1 MKKPQTKKQN
11 KDNGDSYGYDAKLC
25 NKDHHDWNPLTNLSQ
40 LESHLWEASNIL
52 RGPVDAADFK
62 SYVFPLLFFK
72 RISDVHDEEYEA
84 ALKESAGDEA
94 YALFP
99 QNYRFQIPEKCHWS
113 DVRIVTTNLG
123 QALQTAMRGIER
135 ANPETLYGI
144 FGDAAWTNKERLPD
158 SLLRDLIEHF
168 SRINLGNQAA
178 KADILGQSYEYLIKK
193 FADLT
198 NKKAGE
204 FYTPRSVIRLMVN
217 ILDPKEGES
226 IYDPACGTGGMLLEA
241 IHHVRERHGDDRT
254 LWGRL
259 FGQEKNLTTS
269 AIARMNLFLH
279 GAADFQIVRGDTL
292 RQPAFFSGDNLAT
305 FDCVI
310 ANPPFSLEKWGE
322 EVWTSDPY
330 GRNFAGMPPAK
341 SGDYA
346 WVQHMIKSMAPSTGR
361 MSVVLPHGALF
372 RMGKEGI
379 IRKKILQMDLL
390 EAVIGLGPNLFYGTG
405 LAACILVFRQ
415 RKAKDR
421 KKKVLILDAS
431 REFKM
436 GRAQNELLP
445 EHVERIYGWYRDFKD
460 VDSVARVVTLE
471 EISANDNNLNIPRY
485 VEPKTVKEV
494 VTVEEAMKLLLES
507 ATAALETETK
517 LIRILKRE
525 GLLNSR

>member
-1 MKKPQTKKQN
+1 MSN
-11 KDNGDSYGYDAKLC
+11 SIE
-25 NKDHHDWNPLTNLSQ
+25 LSN
-40 LESHLWEASNIL
+40 LESHLWEAANIL

-62 SYVFPLLFFK
+62 TYIFPLLFFK
-72 RISDVHDEEYEA
+72 RISDVHDEEREA
-84 ALKESAGDEA
+84 ALAESGGDEE
-94 YALFP
+94 YAQFP
-99 QNYRFQIPEKCHWS
+99 QNYRFQIPDSCHWS
-113 DVRIVTTNLG
+113 DVRTVTSNVG
-123 QALQTAMRGIER
+123 QALQKAMRGIEK

-144 FGDAAWTNKERLPD
+144 FGDAQWTNKDRLSD
-158 SLLRDLIEHF
+158 VLLRDLIEHF
-168 SRINLGNQAA
+168 SRISLGNRGAES
-178 KADILGQSYEYLIKK
+178 DVLGQSYEYLIKK

-204 FYTPRSVIRLMVN
+204 FYTPRPIVKLMVK

-226 IYDPACGTGGMLLEA
+226 IYDPGCGTGGMLMEA
-241 IHHVRERHGDDRT
+241 IHHVRESHGDDRT

-279 GAADFQIVRGDTL
+279 GAADFQVVRGDTL

-310 ANPPFSLEKWGE
+310 ANPPFSLKKWGE

-346 WVQHMIKSMAPSTGR
+346 WVQHMIKSMAPGKGR
-361 MSVVLPHGALF
+361 MAVVLPHGALF
-372 RMGKEGI
+372 RMAAEGR
-379 IRKKILQMDLL
+379 IRQKILMMNVL

-415 RKAKDR
+415 NKKKDR
-421 KKKVLILDAS
+421 RNKVLFLDAS
-431 REFKM
+431 REFKT

-445 EHVERIYGWYRDFKD
+445 EHVEQIYAWYRAYKD
-460 VDSVARVVTLE
+460 VEGIAHLVTLD
-471 EISANDNNLNIPRY
+471 EIAANDYNLNIPRY
-485 VEPKTVKEV
+485 VEPKTDQEML
-494 VTVEEAMKLLLES
+494 TVEEAMARLRKSAEAAFTAEEKLVG
-507 ATAALETETK
+507 
-517 LIRILKRE
+517 ILRRE
-525 GLLNSR
+525 GLLQ

>member
-1 MKKPQTKKQN
+1 MN
-11 KDNGDSYGYDAKLC
+11 DVSVR
-25 NKDHHDWNPLTNLSQ
+25 LSQ
-40 LESHLWEASNIL
+40 LESHLWEAANIL

-62 SYVFPLLFFK
+62 TYVFPLLFFK
-72 RISDVHDEEYEA
+72 RISDVHDEEYQNALAEA
-84 ALKESAGDEA
+84 GGDEE
-94 YALFP
+94 YARFP
-99 QNYRFQIPEKCHWS
+99 QNYRFQVPEGCHWR
-113 DVRIVTTNLG
+113 DVRATTTNVG
-123 QALQTAMRGIER
+123 QTLQTALRGIEQ

-144 FGDAAWTNKERLPD
+144 FGDAQWTNKDRLSD

-178 KADILGQSYEYLIKK
+178 QTDILGQSYEYLIKK

-204 FYTPRSVIRLMVN
+204 FYTPRPVVRLMIN

-241 IHHVRERHGDDRT
+241 IHHVRERHEDDRT
-254 LWGRL
+254 LWGKI

-292 RQPAFFSGDNLAT
+292 RSPAFFLGDNLAT

-330 GRNFAGMPPAK
+330 GRNFAGMPPGK
-341 SGDYA
+341 TGDYA
-346 WVQHMIKSMAPSTGR
+346 WVQHMIKSMAPATGR
-361 MSVVLPHGALF
+361 MAVVLPHGALF
-372 RMGKEGI
+372 RMGKEGA
-379 IRKKILQMDLL
+379 IREKILGMDSL

-415 RKAKDR
+415 RKKKDR
-421 KKKVLILDAS
+421 KRKVLILDAS
-431 REFKM
+431 REFKT

-445 EHVERIYGWYRDFKD
+445 EHVERIYGWYRDYRD
-460 VDSVARVVTLE
+460 VEGVARVVTLD
-471 EISANDNNLNIPRY
+471 EIATNEHNLNIPRY
-485 VEPKTVKEV
+485 VEPKNKQESLS
-494 VTVEEAMKLLLES
+494 VEEALQQLRISVE
-507 ATAALETETK
+507 AAFASEEN
-517 LIRILKRE
+517 LIEVLKRE
-525 GLLNSR
+525 KLLVCK